1 MVFTASV
8 ERLRDLGFFSLVEA
22 EGTEVVACICLK
34 DCFRDDGAFPGS
46 VKARKPSQNAAW
58 KVQTRGEDN
67 EVSLKGYPCFVRG
80 HPEGLWISTW
90 I

>member
-1 MVFTASV
+1 MGFTASV

-34 DCFRDDGAFPGS
+34 GCFRGGGS
-46 VKARKPSQNAAW
+46 FLGSEKGRKPSENAAW
-58 KVQTRGEDN
+58 KGQGRGEGK
-67 EVSLKGYPCFVRG
+67 EVSLIGYFYCVRG
-80 HPEGLWISTW
+80 HPDRVWISPW